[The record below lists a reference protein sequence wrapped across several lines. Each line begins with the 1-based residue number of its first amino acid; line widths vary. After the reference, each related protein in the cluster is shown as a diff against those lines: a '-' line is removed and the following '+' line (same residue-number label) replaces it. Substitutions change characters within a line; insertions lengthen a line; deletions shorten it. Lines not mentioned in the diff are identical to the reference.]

1 MYRVR
6 SYARVFSENG
16 DSPVIHGSKKS
27 QEMKKLIKRKTN
39 KRAKNKIKRKKQKKK
54 TKIIS

>member
-39 KRAKNKIKRKKQKKK
+39 KRAKNKIKRKKQKK